1 MQLEAGGVWVTGS
14 QENVHDLLI
23 QATHF
28 RTVEYTAQTR

>member
-1 MQLEAGGVWVTGS
+1 MQPEAGGVWVTGS

-28 RTVEYTAQTR
+28 MTIEYMTQTR